1 MFKFTTLTAVL
12 LLVIMSVTGEAQDK
26 QAKQDK
32 QTKQKKPTAVG
43 AKLAANTINRYA
55 KAELTEEQVASI
67 KKLAAAVS
75 PKMNVLRKKANLTP
89 EQTKAVQA
97 ARAKAKAD
105 GLKGKEANAAVA
117 AAGKYTEEQTKI
129 LSEVK
134 LLNQKYFNDVQ
145 ALLTEE
151 QRKASRVRGA
161 NAKKPAQKK

>member
-1 MFKFTTLTAVL
+1 MFRFTTLTTVL
-12 LLVIMSVTGEAQDK
+12 LLIITSMTTNAQDK
-26 QAKQDK
+26 PNKQI
-32 QTKQKKPTAVG
+32 KQKKPTAIG
-43 AKLAANTINRYA
+43 AKLAENTIKRHA

-89 EQTKAVQA
+89 EQTKAVQT

-105 GLKGKEANAAVA
+105 GVKGKEATAAVD

-129 LSEVK
+129 LAEVK
-134 LLNQKYFNDVQ
+134 QLNQKYFKDVQ
-145 ALLTEE
+145 ALLTDE
-151 QRKASRVRGA
+151 QRKATRVRAA

>member
-12 LLVIMSVTGEAQDK
+12 LLVFSSVTADAQDK
-26 QAKQDK
+26 QAKQA
-32 QTKQKKPTAVG
+32 KQKKPTAVG
-43 AKLAANTINRYA
+43 AKLAANSIKRFA

-67 KKLAAAVS
+67 KKLAAEVS

-105 GLKGKEANAAVA
+105 GVKGKEATAAA
-117 AAGKYTEEQTKI
+117 DAAGKYTEEQTKI

-134 LLNQKYFNDVQ
+134 LLNQKYFKDVQ

-151 QRKASRVRGA
+151 QRKASRVRPA

>member
-1 MFKFTTLTAVL
+1 MFRFTTLTTVL
-12 LLVIMSVTGEAQDK
+12 LLVITSVTANAQDK
-26 QAKQDK
+26 PN
-32 QTKQKKPTAVG
+32 KQKKPTAIG
-43 AKLAANTINRYA
+43 SKLAENTIKRHA

-75 PKMNVLRKKANLTP
+75 PQINALRKKANLTP

-105 GLKGKEANAAVA
+105 GVKGKEATAAVD

-129 LSEVK
+129 LAEVK
-134 LLNQKYFNDVQ
+134 QLNQKYFKDVQ

-151 QRKASRVRGA
+151 QRKATRVRGA
-161 NAKKPAQKK
+161 NAKKPAPKK